1 MLGRSRSVRRIR
13 VCVSTQLWSASLRM
27 PFGLGKCV
35 QSGIGF
41 YMCEC
46 DRVRGFCIEE
56 KGLKDWSESS
66 KGVYCYGD

>member
-1 MLGRSRSVRRIR
+1 
-13 VCVSTQLWSASLRM
+13 M

-66 KGVYCYGD
+66 KGVYCYGN